1 VYKNQDGVGEL
12 NMIYDKLAEIEDISM
27 FGKGAVRA
35 LIELRWQYMF
45 IRIVLAMLLPY
56 IGLFTTFFYYT
67 VRDYCS
73 YITVYCGSDSDK
85 RKAGAS

>member
-1 VYKNQDGVGEL
+1 
-12 NMIYDKLAEIEDISM
+12 LAEIEDIEH

-56 IGLFTTFFYYT
+56 IGLFTTFTYYT
-67 VRDYCS
+67 THDYCS
-73 YITVYCGSDSDK
+73 YITVHCGDDADK
-85 RKAGAS
+85 RRAGAS